1 MLKNIKAE
9 EGEATATSQETVVV
23 NENSS
28 AK

>member
-9 EGEATATSQETVVV
+9 EGETAAASQETVVV